1 MLKTP
6 INFVQKC
13 RKNVQNSSKKD
24 RKVWYLFKNQ
34 EKRFDILLFVI
45 GGNMCMVSLIPRN
58 FRDFFKAIVMSDR
71 IIKNVL
77 GGG

>member
-1 MLKTP
+1 MRKTP

-34 EKRFDILLFVI
+34 EKRFDILLFLI
-45 GGNMCMVSLIPRN
+45 GGNMLMVSLDPPQLSGI
-58 FRDFFKAIVMSDR
+58 F
-71 IIKNVL
+71 
-77 GGG
+77 

>member
-24 RKVWYLFKNQ
+24 RKVWYLFKKPD
-34 EKRFDILLFVI
+34 KRFDILLFLI
-45 GGNMCMVSLIPRN
+45 GGNLLMVSLIPRN
-58 FRDFFKAIVMSDR
+58 FWDFLRPFVMSNR
-71 IIKNVL
+71 IIKTL
-77 GGG
+77 KGGG